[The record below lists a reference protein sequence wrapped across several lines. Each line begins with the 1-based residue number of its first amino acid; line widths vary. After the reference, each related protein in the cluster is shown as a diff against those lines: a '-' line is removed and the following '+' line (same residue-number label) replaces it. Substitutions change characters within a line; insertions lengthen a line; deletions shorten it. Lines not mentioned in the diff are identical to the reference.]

1 MGDALMG
8 DATVV
13 GDKSWLDIEHM
24 TVSSDSSLAKA
35 IRRRRWEITHPE
47 ETVATHDSMI

>member
-8 DATVV
+8 DATVG
-13 GDKSWLDIEHM
+13 GDESWLDIAHM
-24 TVSSDSSLAKA
+24 TVSGDSPLAHA
-35 IRRRRWEITHPE
+35 IRRRHWEIAHPE